1 MIPTFAPGAVEHI
14 LPQVG
19 ENVEPIVESQITF
32 ELVKEREWR
41 KVRRLGGYL
50 LRALIEKHLKL
61 KNMRNFLS
69 FLIATILLTSCATS
83 GRINRINVG
92 MTKNQV
98 ISTMGN
104 PKSISAIGNIEF
116 LNYKLAET
124 TDDAWR
130 STYTDYYVKI
140 VNGVVESYGRLGDFD
155 STKDPTIN
163 VNTDSKFENVGEKNE
178 SNKEKM
184 YEELLKIKELLD
196 KGIITKEE
204 YEKEKKEILEKY

>member
-1 MIPTFAPGAVEHI
+1 
-14 LPQVG
+14 
-19 ENVEPIVESQITF
+19 
-32 ELVKEREWR
+32 
-41 KVRRLGGYL
+41 
-50 LRALIEKHLKL
+50 
-61 KNMRNFLS
+61 MRNILS
-69 FLIATILLTSCATS
+69 FLIATIIITSCATS

-104 PKSISAIGNIEF
+104 PKSTSANGNAEF

-124 TDDAWR
+124 DDDAFYGN
-130 STYTDYYVKI
+130 YTDYYVKL
-140 VNGVVESYGRLGDFD
+140 VNGTVESYGRLGDFN

-163 VNTDSKFENVGEKNE
+163 VNTNSKVENVGEKSK
-178 SNKEKM
+178 SNKDKM
-184 YEELLKIKELLD
+184 YEELLKLKELLD